1 VTKQETGELPV
12 SYIVRIYR
20 SESPEELAGTVDV
33 PERATHLTFASFE
46 ELKSILLAAPSETA
60 ASG

>member
-1 VTKQETGELPV
+1 
-12 SYIVRIYR
+12 
-20 SESPEELAGTVDV
+20 VDV

-60 ASG
+60 ASR